1 MGVVYEAK
9 HAKIGRSVAV
19 KVLHRE
25 MAGDSEVVGRFL
37 NEARAMGTIGHP
49 NIVACTD
56 FGELPGNL
64 PYLVLEYLE
73 GSTLGEEIAKS
84 GPMAVP
90 RALRLAV
97 QVASALEAA
106 HSRGVIHRDLTS
118 GNVFL
123 TKAEG
128 DWENAKVLD
137 FGISKFLTAT
147 EASPKTRRGFTMGT
161 PEFMA
166 PEQIT
171 HPDVVDARVDIYA
184 LGVIMYH
191 MLSGKTP
198 FGGAGVAVQTLFLQ
212 VVNELPP
219 HIEREDIPAEVLAL
233 LDKALSKDPY
243 DRFPDMRTMGA
254 ALEVLAPPPVMSGTY
269 SGRVEAVPTGP
280 GTGSR
285 PIPKFTTRQVG
296 PKSGVY
302 AAATRTSLVEM
313 AAAKAGGAEAA
324 PKSRKPLILGVVGC
338 RRRAGRGRRA
348 RREGRKADPARD
360 RAGRRREAERRARDR
375 ASGSRPVRSSSRSR
389 PSTPSARVMFR
400 GHAHSLPFSD
410 TVDADSKLE
419 VVEVTAPGR
428 EGRRYWLTIDH
439 PMKLSVDL
447 PQGRGIIEATTE
459 EALVALGE
467 REAEP
472 VAPGATPVADS
483 VGGKHATHRTPS
495 RSKVAIAAPSPSAS
509 AAASRKGAPSAS
521 TPSASEPAPAPVAVK
536 APEPVAAPPPPPVET
551 PPPPP
556 PAPVAVKPQPAP
568 AKPAPAPAAPA
579 APAAAPAHP
588 VVVAPT
594 IDNARAQAVFGE
606 HTTDVQR
613 CHQRAKIDNSDIR
626 GKLTMKISIS
636 TSGQVTATN
645 IDASTLHSSSLD
657 ACIASAVQD
666 LDLPGRRRRHRHD
679 QPRLRAALRHRSE
692 DGDAESDW
700 PATRRVKPGY
710 NPRSPWCCGA
720 RRWQYVCAA
729 SFFRWSPRPRLV
741 RRPVPERRRL
751 PRAARCSRPS
761 SPPSRRASAPRA
773 GSPKGSCRCS
783 RWRRCTRRSHP
794 VWSNGCCAR
803 PPTRRGPIRWWR
815 RRPRTWP
822 RASTTISSPMNPAR
836 AAIRRPVTGGAGRS
850 AS

>member
-1 MGVVYEAK
+1 MSAPEPTKIDSLIGQVIDGRYRISRQIAVGGMGVVYEAK

-25 MAGDSEVVGRFL
+25 MAGDTEVVGRFL

-73 GSTLGEEIAKS
+73 GRTLGEDIATS
-84 GPMAVP
+84 GPMEVP

-106 HSRGVIHRDLTS
+106 HARGVIHRDLTS

-147 EASPKTRRGFTMGT
+147 DANPKTRRGFTMGT

-184 LGVIMYH
+184 LGVILYH

-219 HIEREDIPAEVLAL
+219 HIERTDIPAEVLAL
-233 LDKALSKDPY
+233 LDKAMSKDPY

-254 ALEVLAPPPVMSGTY
+254 ALEALAPPPVMSGTY
-269 SGRVEAVPTGP
+269 SGRVEIP
-280 GTGSR
+280 GSATGSR
-285 PIPKFTTRQVG
+285 PVLKLTTMTGRQVG
-296 PKSGVY
+296 PKSGAYV
-302 AAATRTSLVEM
+302 AATRTSLVEM
-313 AAAKAGGAEAA
+313 AAAKAAGGEA
-324 PKSRKPLILGVVGC
+324 PKSRRPLVLGALGLVAAIAVAGVLV
-338 RRRAGRGRRA
+338 GRGQ
-348 RREGRKADPARD
+348 KAAPPPTAPA
-360 RAGRRREAERRARDR
+360 
-375 ASGSRPVRSSSRSR
+375 GSAATPGAATARPVATGPVKLEVVS
-389 PSTPSARVMFR
+389 STPSARVTFR
-400 GHAHSLPFSD
+400 GHAHSVPFSD
-410 TVDADSKLE
+410 KVDADSKLE
-419 VVEVTAPGR
+419 IVEVTAPGR
-428 EGRRYWLTIDH
+428 EGRRFWLTIDH

-447 PQGRGIIEATTE
+447 TPGRGVIEATTE

-472 VAPGATPVADS
+472 APAPGAPQVADTG
-483 VGGKHATHRTPS
+483 GGKHSHRTNM
-495 RSKVAIAAPSPSAS
+495 RGKVAVASPSPSAS
-509 AAASRKGAPSAS
+509 AAAAAARKTAPTSAS
-521 TPSASEPAPAPVAVK
+521 PASEPAPAPVVK
-536 APEPVAAPPPPPVET
+536 APEPVAATPPPPPVET

-556 PAPVAVKPQPAP
+556 PVAVKPPPAP
-568 AKPAPAPAAPA
+568 APVKPAPAPAPVA
-579 APAAAPAHP
+579 AHPAAAPAHP
-588 VVVAPT
+588 VVAAPT
-594 IDNARAQAVFGE
+594 IDSARAQAVFGE
-606 HTTDVQR
+606 HATDVQR

-645 IDASTLHSSSLD
+645 IDASTLHSSALE
-657 ACIASAVQD
+657 ACIASAVKTWTF
-666 LDLPGRRRRHRHD
+666 P
-679 QPRLRAALRHRSE
+679 AA
-692 DGDAESDW
+692 
-700 PATRRVKPGY
+700 
-710 NPRSPWCCGA
+710 
-720 RRWQYVCAA
+720 
-729 SFFRWSPRPRLV
+729 
-741 RRPVPERRRL
+741 
-751 PRAARCSRPS
+751 
-761 SPPSRRASAPRA
+761 A
-773 GSPKGSCRCS
+773 GG
-783 RWRRCTRRSHP
+783 T
-794 VWSNGCCAR
+794 A
-803 PPTRRGPIRWWR
+803 
-815 RRPRTWP
+815 
-822 RASTTISSPMNPAR
+822 TISHVFVLR
-836 AAIRRPVTGGAGRS
+836 
-850 AS
+850 

>member
-1 MGVVYEAK
+1 MLAVPRNACRRSLKVGNWFAETHFRAMSAPEPSKIDNLVGQVIDGRYRISRQIAVGGMGVVYEAK
-9 HAKIGRSVAV
+9 HVKIGRSVAV

-73 GSTLGEEIAKS
+73 GSTLGDEIAKS
-84 GPMAVP
+84 GPMDVP

-171 HPDVVDARVDIYA
+171 HPDVVDARVDVYA

-198 FGGAGVAVQTLFLQ
+198 FGGPGVQVQTLFLQ

-254 ALEVLAPPPVMSGTY
+254 ALELLAPPPVMSGTY
-269 SGRVEAVPTGP
+269 SGRVEAMPTGP

-313 AAAKAGGAEAA
+313 AARAGGAEGA
-324 PKSRKPLILGVVGC
+324 PKSRKPLILGVVGVV
-338 RRRAGRGRRA
+338 AALAVVGVLVGKV
-348 RREGRKADPARD
+348 GKPTPPAT
-360 RAGRRREAERRARDR
+360 APLAAAKPSAETAQSTPSGPVKLEV
-375 ASGSRPVRSSSRSR
+375 ASA
-389 PSTPSARVMFR
+389 TPSARVMFR
-400 GHAHSLPFSD
+400 GHAHSVPFSD
-410 TVDADSKLE
+410 TVPADSKLE
-419 VVEVTAPGR
+419 VVEITAPGR

-472 VAPGATPVADS
+472 VAPGATPIADS

-495 RSKVAIAAPSPSAS
+495 RSKVAIAAPSPSSS

-521 TPSASEPAPAPVAVK
+521 APATEPTPAPAAVK
-536 APEPVAAPPPPPVET
+536 SPEPVVAPPPPPVET
-551 PPPPP
+551 PPPPPP

-568 AKPAPAPAAPA
+568 AKPAPAPAHPVAA

-588 VVVAPT
+588 AVAAPT

-606 HTTDVQR
+606 HATDVQR

-626 GKLTMKISIS
+626 GKVTMKISIS

-645 IDASTLHSSSLD
+645 IDASTLHSSSLE
-657 ACIASAVQD
+657 ACIAGAV
-666 LDLPGRRRRHRHD
+666 
-679 QPRLRAALRHRSE
+679 
-692 DGDAESDW
+692 
-700 PATRRVKPGY
+700 
-710 NPRSPWCCGA
+710 
-720 RRWQYVCAA
+720 
-729 SFFRWSPRPRLV
+729 
-741 RRPVPERRRL
+741 
-751 PRAARCSRPS
+751 
-761 SPPSRRASAPRA
+761 
-773 GSPKGSCRCS
+773 
-783 RWRRCTRRSHP
+783 
-794 VWSNGCCAR
+794 
-803 PPTRRGPIRWWR
+803 
-815 RRPRTWP
+815 RTWTFP
-822 RASTTISSPMNPAR
+822 AAVGGTATISHVFVLR
-836 AAIRRPVTGGAGRS
+836 
-850 AS
+850 

>member
-1 MGVVYEAK
+1 MSAPEPSKIDNLVGQVIDGRYRISRQIAVGGMGVVYEAK

-73 GSTLGEEIAKS
+73 GCTLGDEIAKS
-84 GPMAVP
+84 GPMEVP

-166 PEQIT
+166 PEQIP
-171 HPDVVDARVDIYA
+171 HPDVVAARADVYA

-191 MLSGKTP
+191 MLAGKTP
-198 FGGAGVAVQTLFLQ
+198 FGGAGVQVQTLFLQ

-219 HIEREDIPAEVLAL
+219 HIDREDIPAEVLAL
-233 LDKALSKDPY
+233 LDKALAKDPY

-254 ALEVLAPPPVMSGTY
+254 ALELLAPAPVMSGTY
-269 SGRVEAVPTGP
+269 SGRVDAMPTGA

-313 AAAKAGGAEAA
+313 AAAKAGGTEAA
-324 PKSRKPLILGVVGC
+324 PKSRKPLILGAVGLVAAVAVIAVL
-338 RRRAGRGRRA
+338 AGKGQ
-348 RREGRKADPARD
+348 KASPPAT
-360 RAGRRREAERRARDR
+360 APVAAERPSAGPETARPAPTGPVKLEV
-375 ASGSRPVRSSSRSR
+375 AS
-389 PSTPSARVMFR
+389 STPSARVMFR
-400 GHAHSLPFSD
+400 GHAHSIPFSD
-410 TVDADSKLE
+410 TVAADSKLE

-472 VAPGATPVADS
+472 VAPGATPVADN

-509 AAASRKGAPSAS
+509 AAAARKGAPSAS
-521 TPSASEPAPAPVAVK
+521 APSPSEPAPAPVAVK
-536 APEPVAAPPPPPVET
+536 APEPVAAPAPPPPVET

-568 AKPAPAPAAPA
+568 AKPTPAPAPAHPA
-579 APAAAPAHP
+579 TPAAAPAHP

-606 HTTDVQR
+606 HAPDVQR

-645 IDASTLHSSSLD
+645 IDASTLHSSALD
-657 ACIASAVQD
+657 NCIASAV
-666 LDLPGRRRRHRHD
+666 
-679 QPRLRAALRHRSE
+679 
-692 DGDAESDW
+692 
-700 PATRRVKPGY
+700 
-710 NPRSPWCCGA
+710 
-720 RRWQYVCAA
+720 
-729 SFFRWSPRPRLV
+729 
-741 RRPVPERRRL
+741 
-751 PRAARCSRPS
+751 
-761 SPPSRRASAPRA
+761 
-773 GSPKGSCRCS
+773 
-783 RWRRCTRRSHP
+783 
-794 VWSNGCCAR
+794 
-803 PPTRRGPIRWWR
+803 
-815 RRPRTWP
+815 RTWTFP
-822 RASTTISSPMNPAR
+822 AAVGGTATISHVFVLR
-836 AAIRRPVTGGAGRS
+836 
-850 AS
+850 